1 MIKPA
6 FNKIC
11 TANNLKKLCDLG
23 YFKSPQK
30 DIYCATD
37 KVLPILRETDKF
49 PVDTLPSEAEGKG
62 SINELNNTEVFS
74 RLFKK
79 EEYYTL
85 LYYDFGYVIPDA
97 LMLQIDKNNR
107 KYKLT
112 FLEIEAQKPDWES
125 YISLKR
131 DNYFK
136 LAKDTQFFDY
146 WTNICTKLELPQP
159 KINEL
164 YFSVMF
170 IGKIKKDFGKG
181 FNFIES
187 F

>member
-1 MIKPA
+1 M
-6 FNKIC
+6 
-11 TANNLKKLCDLG
+11 
-23 YFKSPQK
+23 
-30 DIYCATD
+30 
-37 KVLPILRETDKF
+37 V
-49 PVDTLPSEAEGKG
+49 
-62 SINELNNTEVFS
+62 
-74 RLFKK
+74 
-79 EEYYTL
+79 
-85 LYYDFGYVIPDA
+85 
-97 LMLQIDKNNR
+97 QIDKDHR

-131 DNYFK
+131 DNYLK
-136 LAKDTQFFDY
+136 LARDTQFFDY
-146 WTNICTKLELPQP
+146 WSKICPQLELPPP

-164 YFSVMF
+164 CFSVLF